1 MWQRAMR
8 QRKLFDDGE
17 GLHVPQLQEQVQQE
31 ATRLLVQWLAALAK
45 AIDGEAAGDEQ
56 DQR

>member
-17 GLHVPQLQEQVQQE
+17 AFQVPQLQEELRQE
-31 ATRLLVQWLAALAK
+31 AMRLLVQWMAALAK
-45 AIDGEAAGDEQ
+45 ALSGEADNEQ
-56 DQR
+56 D

>member
-8 QRKLFDDGE
+8 QRKLFDEGE
-17 GLHVPQLQEQVQQE
+17 AFPAPQLREEVRQE
-31 ATRLLVQWLAALAK
+31 ATRLLVQWMAAVAK
-45 AIDGEAAGDEQ
+45 AIGEEADDEQ

>member
-17 GLHVPQLQEQVQQE
+17 GLHVPQLQEEVQQE
-31 ATRLLVQWLAALAK
+31 ATRLLVQWMAALAK
-45 AIDGEAAGDEQ
+45 AIDAEAGDEQ